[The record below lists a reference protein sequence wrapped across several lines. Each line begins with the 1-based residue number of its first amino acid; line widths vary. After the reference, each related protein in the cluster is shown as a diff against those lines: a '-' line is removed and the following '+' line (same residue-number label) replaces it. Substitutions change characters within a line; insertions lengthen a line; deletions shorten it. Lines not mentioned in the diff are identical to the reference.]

1 MRLIPRAL
9 LMDADELGKLR
20 RTREEEEE
28 EEEYDDLLQAEKR
41 REEKR
46 SGDNASTRLHSGEE
60 KPEFWSSQPWAI
72 TRGRSTCQLTIRIV
86 S

>member
-1 MRLIPRAL
+1 
-9 LMDADELGKLR
+9 MDADELGKLR

-28 EEEYDDLLQAEKR
+28 EEEEYDDLLQEEEKR

>member
-1 MRLIPRAL
+1 
-9 LMDADELGKLR
+9 MDADELGKLR

>member
-28 EEEYDDLLQAEKR
+28 EEEEEYDDLLQEEKR

-46 SGDNASTRLHSGEE
+46 KEAATTRAQDCTAGKRSRSSGALSLG
-60 KPEFWSSQPWAI
+60 P
-72 TRGRSTCQLTIRIV
+72 
-86 S
+86 

>member
-9 LMDADELGKLR
+9 LMDTDELGKLR

-28 EEEYDDLLQAEKR
+28 EEEEEYDDLLQER

-46 SGDNASTRLHSGEE
+46 REAATTRAQDCTARKRSRSSGALSLG
-60 KPEFWSSQPWAI
+60 P
-72 TRGRSTCQLTIRIV
+72 
-86 S
+86 